1 MGMFDFVKAA
11 GEKLLGMGTPAAVS
25 APKAGPAIAEH
36 VRKQGLGIQEDL
48 DIIWIDG
55 KAKVTGT
62 AATQADREKA
72 ILAIGNI
79 EGVAQV
85 EDDIRVLKG
94 AADAASRMYTVKKG
108 DTLSAIAK
116 AMYGKASKYP
126 MIFEA
131 NRPML
136 SHPDKIYPGQV
147 LRIPAIDG
155 SDGAKKVL
163 A

>member
-1 MGMFDFVKAA
+1 MGIFDFVKSA
-11 GEKLLGMGTPAAVS
+11 GEKLLGLGTKNAVAA
-25 APKAGPAIAEH
+25 PQAGKVIAEH
-36 VRKQGLGIQEDL
+36 VKKQGLGVHDDL
-48 DIIWIDG
+48 EIIWIDG

-62 AATQADREKA
+62 AATQADKEKA
-72 ILAIGNI
+72 ILAIGNV

-85 EDDIRVLKG
+85 EADIKVVD
-94 AADAASRMYTVKKG
+94 AAPPKASRMYTVKKG

-126 MIFEA
+126 VIFEA
-131 NRPML
+131 NKPML

-147 LRIPAIDG
+147 LRIPDLEEA
-155 SDGAKKVL
+155 DGAKKAL

>member
-1 MGMFDFVKAA
+1 MGIFDFVKAA
-11 GEKLLGMGTPAAVS
+11 GEKLLGIGTPAAVA

-36 VRKQGLGIQEDL
+36 VRKQRLGIQEDL

-85 EDDIRVLKG
+85 EDDIRVLEG

-126 MIFEA
+126 VIFEA

-147 LRIPAIDG
+147 LRIPELDG
-155 SDGAKKVL
+155 TGSGKKVL